1 MSKQTFEY
9 TEKHHIIEVDGIEY
23 EIPQRTAKLEKEMIE
38 HDKNASE
45 MTEYEANM
53 SMLSILFGKDKAHQM
68 FPDGE
73 NTNLDKLAK
82 CTKFSVAL
90 YMAEYNAIRDEEA
103 KTKMQLVKPLI
114 EQMEETGKLLNKAQK
129 GSTKR
134 K

>member
-9 TEKHHIIEVDGIEY
+9 TEKRHIIEVDGIEY
-23 EIPQRTAKLEKEMIE
+23 EIPQRTARLEKEMIE
-38 HDKNASE
+38 HDKNVSE
-45 MTEYEANM
+45 MTEYEVNM
-53 SMLSILFGKDKAHQM
+53 SMLSILFGKEKAHQM

-90 YMAEYNAIRDEEA
+90 YMAEYHSIQEEEA
-103 KTKMQLVKPLI
+103 KTKMQLVEPLI
-114 EQMEETGKLLNKAQK
+114 KQMEETGEILKKAQK

>member
-38 HDKNASE
+38 HDKNVSE

-82 CTKFSVAL
+82 CTKFSVVL

>member
-9 TEKHHIIEVDGIEY
+9 REKRHIIEVDGIEY
-23 EIPQRTAKLEKEMIE
+23 EIPQRTAKLEKEMVE
-38 HDKNASE
+38 HDKKVSE

-82 CTKFSVAL
+82 CVKFSVAL
-90 YMAEYNAIRDEEA
+90 YMAEYHTIQEEEA
-103 KTKMQLVKPLI
+103 KTKMQLVEPLI
-114 EQMEETGKLLNKAQK
+114 EQMKETGELLKQVK
-129 GSTKR
+129 K
-134 K
+134 